1 MLFIKKT
8 VKKMEYKIVNLVA
21 SSSLGASLDLYNL
34 ATAIPEVEY
43 EPEQFP
49 GAILKLDEPK
59 VSLLLFKNGNIIIS
73 GASCEKDIKAAIKK
87 ASKVINE
94 VQSSVPIKDRV
105 TYKIVNLV
113 ATSNL
118 NKQIDLFN
126 AAVTLDNIEYEP
138 EQFPGAIVRIFNP
151 KLTMLLFKNGKL
163 ICAGAKSEEDIVKG
177 LNKLKK
183 VLAGQKDTSI
193 EEKVPRKK
201 VSKK

>member
-21 SSSLGASLDLYNL
+21 SSSLGAALDLYNL

-193 EEKVPRKK
+193 EEKVSKKK

>member
-1 MLFIKKT
+1 
-8 VKKMEYKIVNLVA
+8 MEYKIVNLVA

-201 VSKK
+201 VSKKWTCFI

>member
-1 MLFIKKT
+1 
-8 VKKMEYKIVNLVA
+8 MEYKIVNLVA
-21 SSSLGASLDLYNL
+21 SSSLGAALDLYNL

-193 EEKVPRKK
+193 EEKVSKKK

>member
-1 MLFIKKT
+1 
-8 VKKMEYKIVNLVA
+8 
-21 SSSLGASLDLYNL
+21 
-34 ATAIPEVEY
+34 
-43 EPEQFP
+43 
-49 GAILKLDEPK
+49 
-59 VSLLLFKNGNIIIS
+59 
-73 GASCEKDIKAAIKK
+73 
-87 ASKVINE
+87 
-94 VQSSVPIKDRV
+94 
-105 TYKIVNLV
+105 
-113 ATSNL
+113 
-118 NKQIDLFN
+118 LFN

-193 EEKVPRKK
+193 EEKVSKKK

>member
-1 MLFIKKT
+1 M
-8 VKKMEYKIVNLVA
+8 
-21 SSSLGASLDLYNL
+21 
-34 ATAIPEVEY
+34 
-43 EPEQFP
+43 
-49 GAILKLDEPK
+49 
-59 VSLLLFKNGNIIIS
+59 
-73 GASCEKDIKAAIKK
+73 
-87 ASKVINE
+87 
-94 VQSSVPIKDRV
+94 
-105 TYKIVNLV
+105 
-113 ATSNL
+113 
-118 NKQIDLFN
+118 FN

-193 EEKVPRKK
+193 EEKVSKKK

>member
-1 MLFIKKT
+1 
-8 VKKMEYKIVNLVA
+8 MEYKIVNLVA
-21 SSSLGASLDLYNL
+21 SSSLGAALDLYNL

>member
-1 MLFIKKT
+1 MD
-8 VKKMEYKIVNLVA
+8 YKIVNLVA
-21 SSSLGASLDLYNL
+21 SSSLGSSLDLYNL
-34 ATAIPEVEY
+34 ATAIPEIEY

-49 GAILKLDEPK
+49 GAILKLAEPK

-73 GASCEKDIKAAIKK
+73 GASFEKDIKAAIKK
-87 ASKVINE
+87 ATKIINE
-94 VQSSVPIKDRV
+94 VQKNVPIKQRI

-113 ATSNL
+113 ATSSL

-138 EQFPGAIVRIFNP
+138 EQFPGAIVRLFNP

-177 LNKLKK
+177 LSKLKK
-183 VLAGQKDTSI
+183 VIAGSKP
-193 EEKVPRKK
+193 KAKK
-201 VSKK
+201 

>member
-1 MLFIKKT
+1 
-8 VKKMEYKIVNLVA
+8 MEYKIVNLVA
-21 SSSLGASLDLYNL
+21 SSSLGISLDLYNL

-49 GAILKLDEPK
+49 GAILKMDEPR

-73 GASCEKDIKAAIKK
+73 GASCEKDIKTAIKK
-87 ASKVINE
+87 ASKIISE
-94 VQSSVPIKDRV
+94 VQKNVTIKERIS
-105 TYKIVNLV
+105 YKIVNLV

-183 VLAGQKDTSI
+183 VLAGQKDTSSK
-193 EEKVPRKK
+193 EEKEEKAPKAK
-201 VSKK
+201 ASKK

>member
-1 MLFIKKT
+1 
-8 VKKMEYKIVNLVA
+8 MEYKIVNLVA
-21 SSSLGASLDLYNL
+21 SSSLGTGLDLYNL

-73 GASCEKDIKAAIKK
+73 GASCEKDIKTAIKK
-87 ASKVINE
+87 ASKIISE
-94 VQSSVPIKDRV
+94 VQKNTTIKERIS
-105 TYKIVNLV
+105 YKIVNLV

-151 KLTMLLFKNGKL
+151 KLTILLFKNGKL

-183 VLAGQKDTSI
+183 VLAGSKDVTSN
-193 EEKVPRKK
+193 EKVPKAEK
-201 VSKK
+201 APKTKTKSK

>member
-1 MLFIKKT
+1 MD
-8 VKKMEYKIVNLVA
+8 YKIVNLVA
-21 SSSLGASLDLYNL
+21 SSSLGIGLDLYNL

-49 GAILKLDEPK
+49 GAILKLSEPK

-73 GASCEKDIKAAIKK
+73 GASNEKDIKTAIKK
-87 ASKVINE
+87 ASKIISE
-94 VQSSVPIKDRV
+94 VQKNATIKTRIS
-105 TYKIVNLV
+105 YKIVNLV

-118 NKQIDLFN
+118 NRQIDLFN
-126 AAVTLDNIEYEP
+126 AAVTLENIEYEP

-163 ICAGAKSEEDIVKG
+163 ICAGAKSEEDITKG

-183 VLAGQKDTSI
+183 ILSSPKT
-193 EEKVPRKK
+193 K
-201 VSKK
+201 